1 MSPHYSPPRGILKP
15 PWQNIPRLCY
25 FYEHPLKTGLPLKLY
40 EKWDFMSPLV
50 DTIRKLHESTF
61 GATFGVFPGKL
72 SQDMSH
78 PTKRSRGMRHTN
90 RAWSCSRCGN
100 VDQTTLMKE
109 LDVVSCP
116 CGLVHGAGELIS
128 SDAGVDCT
136 QGARGS
142 NLGLFAGDRFDGNVS
157 HAEHTESTLLQHSHT
172 QVACNVR
179 GLGCIGPIQRMLVKE
194 SIARDSSM
202 TTTNMALKPK
212 EQLKGIR
219 ILQHIDKLLW
229 VLEPVDHAIKRA
241 VRMSADRSWTLGV
254 KHHKCCGQ
262 HAACPLR
269 LDDRPANLLA
279 ASVLKLQLQRII
291 DGDVYLGDTLKVH
304 AQDIQD
310 RLHRSNVMNGSASWT
325 TQITTTASIQKALLE
340 SNFDYSC
347 SCPPNTHENSITQG
361 PREGGPH
368 TVDALRRATARVF
381 SANRD
386 FMLPLAVK
394 EATSAILNCS
404 SFISTCC
411 RCNVLRGLSSN
422 ALALCVLT
430 ATSIN
435 KECGDD
441 IARTIQNNAAANRQL
456 CIGTSVMKR
465 GVKAAHTAILQY
477 QCGGAFQ
484 NGPTHSK
491 LDDAFT

>member
-1 MSPHYSPPRGILKP
+1 
-15 PWQNIPRLCY
+15 
-25 FYEHPLKTGLPLKLY
+25 
-40 EKWDFMSPLV
+40 MSPLV

-202 TTTNMALKPK
+202 TTTNMALKRQGTT
-212 EQLKGIR
+212 EGNT
-219 ILQHIDKLLW
+219 D
-229 VLEPVDHAIKRA
+229 
-241 VRMSADRSWTLGV
+241 
-254 KHHKCCGQ
+254 
-262 HAACPLR
+262 
-269 LDDRPANLLA
+269 LA
-279 ASVLKLQLQRII
+279 
-291 DGDVYLGDTLKVH
+291 T
-304 AQDIQD
+304 
-310 RLHRSNVMNGSASWT
+310 
-325 TQITTTASIQKALLE
+325 
-340 SNFDYSC
+340 
-347 SCPPNTHENSITQG
+347 
-361 PREGGPH
+361 
-368 TVDALRRATARVF
+368 RR
-381 SANRD
+381 
-386 FMLPLAVK
+386 
-394 EATSAILNCS
+394 
-404 SFISTCC
+404 
-411 RCNVLRGLSSN
+411 
-422 ALALCVLT
+422 
-430 ATSIN
+430 
-435 KECGDD
+435 
-441 IARTIQNNAAANRQL
+441 
-456 CIGTSVMKR
+456 
-465 GVKAAHTAILQY
+465 
-477 QCGGAFQ
+477 
-484 NGPTHSK
+484 
-491 LDDAFT
+491 